1 MNFFKKRWYII
12 PAFIVVGLI
21 AMAYVNYTHK
31 PAEYLQ
37 AEQLIENQ
45 LFVALGVE
53 SLEFVRTFTGR
64 DSALVILDYMETL
77 PPEKQLVDL
86 LSKEWDLIDYYDQRK
101 TVKLGEVWKAKL
113 ENGKIVFMLS
123 VDGEFVGLL
132 DNRYS
137 VSY

>member
-1 MNFFKKRWYII
+1 MKKMNFFKKRWYII

-37 AEQLIENQ
+37 AEQLIEDE

-64 DSALVILDYMETL
+64 DSALIILDYMETL
-77 PPEKQLVDL
+77 PPAEKAIG
-86 LSKEWDLIDYYDQRK
+86 WDYVHYYDKRK
-101 TVKLGEVWKAKL
+101 TMEIGEVWKAKL
-113 ENGKIVFMLS
+113 ENGRIVFILS